1 MKRFSHKISVLAIFL
16 FASTGLFAQANFQF
30 TIQSWA
36 SYTTYDQYVMNA
48 DSSGKELDET
58 TTQFGNGI
66 RRARLRG
73 KMTKGEVTAF
83 V

>member
-1 MKRFSHKISVLAIFL
+1 MKRTTTYISALVLSV
-16 FASTGLFAQANFQF
+16 FAVSEAVAQANFQF

-36 SYTTYDQYVMNA
+36 SYTTYDHYTMKA
-48 DSSGKELDET
+48 DSSGYELDET

-73 KMTKGEVTAF
+73 KMTKGPV
-83 V
+83 